1 MTVLAETNKFYSSTF
16 LGTTQHS
23 LGYTRTPLIKVG
35 LSLNNELETVKT
47 VRVNDTLL
55 SSNLAL
61 GDSIELGTIKG
72 DELIGYTAIN
82 DEAVKQDDTDY
93 RELFHHLI
101 TVKNIGKYQLVKEV
115 KHQKEKEKNTM
126 EDFIKAP
133 QMSGTHIRTIRELFG
148 LNQKEF
154 SDKIG
159 VSTALISD
167 VESNKKK
174 VTDKLLNKIFTV
186 YPDLKN
192 ALEFQFDWVTITF
205 PDMTGKQVI
214 DDVMKL
220 KSDLFLERETTQNF
234 YSREF
239 AFAGEK
245 NIYVQDFEPTVD
257 ELTGQKVQKY
267 GATMYLTGQGTRLF
281 EKALLEQNM
290 TWRQFFG
297 RAKRYK
303 AKFTRLDVAI
313 NDNWGLLDM
322 DEIIEATQQ
331 NRFWSK
337 SRSFAIHGNQLDGW
351 TANFGKSPFIIRI
364 YDKQKEQEQKGLQTS
379 IKNRVELELHQ
390 ERATQLVDEWL
401 DNDNLVEFT
410 VSILYTYLWFVD
422 EAVDLEELKVN
433 RVRERYIDKL
443 KPMPAWSLLTSMG
456 RGMKFVRE
464 PKEQSVDS
472 ILSWILQ
479 YVVPSLTVLKKTGHW
494 NEIVEAMGKANL
506 SPEQQKLVKANLVN
520 AITNAQAT
528 LENGGINFEK
538 PKGKYDE

>member
-1 MTVLAETNKFYSSTF
+1 MTVLAETNKFYSATF
-16 LGTTQHS
+16 LGTIQHS

-47 VRVNDTLL
+47 VKVNDTLL
-55 SSNLAL
+55 SDNLAL
-61 GDSIELGTIKG
+61 GDSIELCTIKG
-72 DELIGYTAIN
+72 DELNGYTAIN

-93 RELFHHLI
+93 RELFHNLT
-101 TVKNIGKYQLVKEV
+101 TVKNIGKYQLLKEV
-115 KHQKEKEKNTM
+115 KHYKEKEKDGM

-133 QMSGTHIRTIRELFG
+133 KLNGENLKLIRSLLDLNLVELAKKTGLSKSTIARLE
-148 LNQKEF
+148 NNEQEITKE
-154 SDKIG
+154 I
-159 VSTALISD
+159 
-167 VESNKKK
+167 
-174 VTDKLLNKIFTV
+174 LNKYFTA

-220 KSDLFLERETTQNF
+220 KSDLFLERATTQNF
-234 YSREF
+234 YTREF

-245 NIYVQDFEPTVD
+245 IIYVQDFEPTVD

-337 SRSFAIHGNQLDGW
+337 ARSFAIHGNQLDGW

-410 VSILYTYLWFVD
+410 VSIL
-422 EAVDLEELKVN
+422 
-433 RVRERYIDKL
+433 
-443 KPMPAWSLLTSMG
+443 
-456 RGMKFVRE
+456 
-464 PKEQSVDS
+464 
-472 ILSWILQ
+472 
-479 YVVPSLTVLKKTGHW
+479 
-494 NEIVEAMGKANL
+494 
-506 SPEQQKLVKANLVN
+506 
-520 AITNAQAT
+520 
-528 LENGGINFEK
+528 
-538 PKGKYDE
+538 

>member
-1 MTVLAETNKFYSSTF
+1 MTVLAETNKFYSATF

-47 VRVNDTLL
+47 VKVNGTL
-55 SSNLAL
+55 SSNNLAL
-61 GDSIELGTIKG
+61 GDFIELGTIKG
-72 DELIGYTAIN
+72 DELNGYTATN
-82 DEAVKQDDTDY
+82 DDVVKQDDTNY
-93 RELFHHLI
+93 RELFHNLT

-115 KHQKEKEKNTM
+115 KHYKEKEKNSM

-133 QMSGTHIRTIRELFG
+133 NMNGKHIKTIRDMLS
-148 LNQKEF
+148 LKQTEF
-154 SDKIG
+154 AEKIG
-159 VSTALISD
+159 ISSVSLSYIESGSRPITDDFIEKLYTA
-167 VESNKKK
+167 
-174 VTDKLLNKIFTV
+174 

-205 PDMTGKQVI
+205 SDMTGKQVI

-220 KSDLFLERETTQNF
+220 KPDLFLERATTQNF
-234 YSREF
+234 YTREF

-257 ELTGQKVQKY
+257 ELTEQKVQKY

-364 YDKQKEQEQKGLQTS
+364 YDKQKEQEQKGLETS

-390 ERATQLVDEWL
+390 ERATQLVDEWF

-410 VSILYTYLWFVD
+410 VSILYTYLWFID
-422 EAVDLEELKVN
+422 EKIDLEELKGTH
-433 RVRERYIDKL
+433 VRERYIDTL
-443 KPMPAWSLLTSMG
+443 QPMPAWALLTSLG
-456 RGMKFVRE
+456 QNMKFVRQ

-472 ILSWILQ
+472 IYNWIKK
-479 YVVPSLTVLKKTGHW
+479 YVVPSLAVLKKTGHW
-494 NEIVEAMGKANL
+494 AEIQDEMAKVEFTPQQEKLIKANL
-506 SPEQQKLVKANLVN
+506 IN
-520 AITNAQAT
+520 AITDAKST
-528 LENGGINFEK
+528 LENGRINFEK